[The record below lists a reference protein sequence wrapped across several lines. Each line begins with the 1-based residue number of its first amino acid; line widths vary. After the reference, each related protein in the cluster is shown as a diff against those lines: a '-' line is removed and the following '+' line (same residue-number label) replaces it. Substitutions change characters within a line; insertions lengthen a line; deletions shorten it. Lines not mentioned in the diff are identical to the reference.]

1 MSEETPRVRRVFEG
15 SSSCTLDAQR
25 RVMFPKAWRTDS
37 DTAVTKFY
45 AVAAAP
51 NVIKIFDQER
61 FNKYYDH
68 LLSLDE
74 DDPEVLQAL
83 TLAGNLTMT
92 FTPDRQGRFIL
103 SKELIE
109 HGQLGA
115 NIVLV
120 GCITFGR
127 IVSKEEWESC
137 KGNPLLLNKLNK
149 TAPKPSQPAE

>member
-1 MSEETPRVRRVFEG
+1 MSDETPRVRRVFEG
-15 SSSCTLDAQR
+15 CSTCTLDAQR
-25 RVMFPKAWRTDS
+25 RVPFPKAWHVDNDS
-37 DTAVTKFY
+37 ALTKFY

-51 NVIKIFDQER
+51 NVVKIFDQER
-61 FNKYYDH
+61 FNAYYDY
-68 LLSLDE
+68 LTTLDE
-74 DDPEVLQAL
+74 NDPEVLQAL

-109 HGQLGA
+109 HGQFGA

-120 GCITFGR
+120 GCVTFGR

-137 KGNPLLLNKLNK
+137 KGNPMLLNKLNK
-149 TAPKPSQPAE
+149 TPRTQSQPAQ

>member
-1 MSEETPRVRRVFEG
+1 
-15 SSSCTLDAQR
+15 
-25 RVMFPKAWRTDS
+25 MFPKAWRTDS

-149 TAPKPSQPAE
+149 TAPKQSQPAE

>member
-1 MSEETPRVRRVFEG
+1 MAEETPRVRRVFEG
-15 SSSCTLDAQR
+15 SSSCTLDTQR
-25 RVMFPKAWRTDS
+25 RVLFPKSWRLET

-45 AVAAAP
+45 AVASAP
-51 NVIKIFDQER
+51 NVIKIYDQEH
-61 FNKYYDH
+61 FNAYYDY
-68 LLSLDE
+68 LTSLDE
-74 DDPEVLQAL
+74 NDPEVLQAL

-127 IVSKEEWESC
+127 IVSKEEWENC
-137 KGNPLLLNKLNK
+137 KGNPMILQKLNK
-149 TAPKPSQPAE
+149 PMRSPSQPT

>member
-15 SSSCTLDAQR
+15 SSTCTLDAQR
-25 RVMFPKAWRTDS
+25 RVPFPKSWRLETDS
-37 DTAVTKFY
+37 AVTKFY
-45 AVAAAP
+45 AVASAP

-127 IVSKEEWESC
+127 IVSKEEWDSC
-137 KGNPLLLNKLNK
+137 KGNPLLLNKLSKPSPK
-149 TAPKPSQPAE
+149 TSQPAQ

>member
-1 MSEETPRVRRVFEG
+1 
-15 SSSCTLDAQR
+15 
-25 RVMFPKAWRTDS
+25 MFPKAWRTDS

-92 FTPDRQGRFIL
+92 VTPDRQGRFIL

-149 TAPKPSQPAE
+149 TAPKPSQPTE

>member
-1 MSEETPRVRRVFEG
+1 
-15 SSSCTLDAQR
+15 
-25 RVMFPKAWRTDS
+25 MFPKAWRTDS

>member
-1 MSEETPRVRRVFEG
+1 
-15 SSSCTLDAQR
+15 
-25 RVMFPKAWRTDS
+25 MFPKAWRTDS

-149 TAPKPSQPAE
+149 TAPKPSQPTE